1 MEETIFD
8 FSTASVSASAMNFER
23 MLVIVVVLF
32 VVFIFIA
39 IAMVIRRLL
48 TRPDLHGM
56 GRMEII
62 KRWTEI
68 ESVANQGVM
77 GSKMAIVEADKL
89 LDSALKS
96 MMMPGETLGERLR
109 VAGYKYPELR
119 HVWFAHKLRNQLVHE
134 TSFEITKS
142 QASAALH
149 EYKKA
154 LKTLNVL

>member
-8 FSTASVSASAMNFER
+8 LSAAAADARAMNLER
-23 MLVIVVVLF
+23 MFVIVVVLF
-32 VVFIFIA
+32 SLFIFVA
-39 IAMVIRRLL
+39 LAFVIRRLL

-56 GRMEII
+56 SRADIA
-62 KRWTEI
+62 KRWAEI
-68 ESVANQGVM
+68 EAVAEQGLM
-77 GSKMAIVEADKL
+77 GAKMAVVEADKL
-89 LDSALKS
+89 LDGALKS

-134 TSFEITKS
+134 TTFELTPS
-142 QASAALH
+142 QAKAAIH

-154 LKTLNVL
+154 LKTLNVI